1 MDYSALAE
9 QVRGLGA
16 YKAGVVDLQDVRF
29 DRAFRAM
36 CETNACG
43 NYGKCWMC
51 PPDAGDIDALMNEA
65 KSYQKAL
72 VYQTVGTL
80 EDSYDFEGMMEAA
93 RLFPAP
99 DRPDMMTNSIGTT
112 SSAARGAPDG
122 FSLSCSA
129 HRRTHPRSRTSRS
142 RVTPVSRRTRSR
154 TWSTR
159 ASTSAQVAPPRLMT
173 KPACF
178 SDTWAPP
185 TVSPFRPHWSM
196 RAAAKWP
203 SGRLNMEPAL
213 GYSNGCFSP
222 RRRASSWI
230 FSRISSGSP
239 WKEDKGDE

>member
-80 EDSYDFEGMMEAA
+80 EDSYDFEGMMEDVYKRQSLGLAQRKYMSLHIIGSKPCFRA
-93 RLFPAP
+93 SAP
-99 DRPDMMTNSIGTT
+99 
-112 SSAARGAPDG
+112 
-122 FSLSCSA
+122 
-129 HRRTHPRSRTSRS
+129 
-142 RVTPVSRRTRSR
+142 TRS
-154 TWSTR
+154 TWRSIM
-159 ASTSAQVAPPRLMT
+159 SKLS
-173 KPACF
+173 
-178 SDTWAPP
+178 
-185 TVSPFRPHWSM
+185 
-196 RAAAKWP
+196 
-203 SGRLNMEPAL
+203 
-213 GYSNGCFSP
+213 
-222 RRRASSWI
+222 
-230 FSRISSGSP
+230 
-239 WKEDKGDE
+239 

>member
-65 KSYQKAL
+65 QSYQKAL

-93 RLFPAP
+93 RLH
-99 DRPDMMTNSIGTT
+99 NE
-112 SSAARGAPDG
+112 
-122 FSLSCSA
+122 LS
-129 HRRTHPRSRTSRS
+129 
-142 RVTPVSRRTRSR
+142 
-154 TWSTR
+154 R
-159 ASTSAQVAPPRLMT
+159 AL
-173 KPACF
+173 
-178 SDTWAPP
+178 
-185 TVSPFRPHWSM
+185 
-196 RAAAKWP
+196 AKWFATLP
-203 SGRLNMEPAL
+203 FAKKLHL
-213 GYSNGCFSP
+213 GAG
-222 RRRASSWI
+222 
-230 FSRISSGSP
+230 G
-239 WKEDKGDE
+239 